1 MGKDT
6 KFCRNCGKELPIEST
21 FCPYCMT
28 KLIDVTTG
36 GKIKVKKKK
45 PIIIAVAAAVVLLV
59 VIAVIIILNS
69 TIFGGKSDNVTT
81 HATTVPTTAVTT
93 TAENKTSDYSKYVGI
108 WCDKDSDISTATQN
122 GGNILEII
130 SVKDDVVRFTFTK
143 TSSAPQNRIARISNV
158 TTKVIDGIG
167 TFSFDDDGWQN
178 SGTGK
183 IKFSDGEIY
192 IENTVTNQ
200 NSESMWDIGGK
211 FYLKKSESS
220 MLDVESNNFLN
231 ADFDDVKN
239 AFGEEIS
246 DPFLA
251 SDKWYIHYYS
261 GMNVMVT
268 AETNKI
274 YSITVDYSSGN
285 LANSNIGFGEINGNS
300 TYDDVYAELGEPMY
314 NNITHGDVTYKRK
327 DGYVTFTFDDNMNLT
342 NFVYCIEDTH

>member
-36 GKIKVKKKK
+36 GEIKVKKKK
-45 PIIIAVAAAVVLLV
+45 PIIIASVSAAVLIA
-59 VIAVIIILNS
+59 VIAVILLFANGA
-69 TIFGGKSDNVTT
+69 FNGNNGKSENTSPSTPVVTS
-81 HATTVPTTAVTT
+81 AETT
-93 TAENKTSDYSKYVGI
+93 KSSDYDYSKYVGI

-314 NNITHGDVTYKRK
+314 NNITHGDVTYKQK

>member
-36 GKIKVKKKK
+36 GEIKVKKKK
-45 PIIIAVAAAVVLLV
+45 PIIIAVAAAIVLLV

-81 HATTVPTTAVTT
+81 HATTLPTTAVTT

-143 TSSAPQNRIARISNV
+143 TSSAPQNRIAKISNV

-200 NSESMWDIGGK
+200 NSGSMWNIGGK

-220 MLDVESNNFLN
+220 MLNVESNNF
-231 ADFDDVKN
+231 F
-239 AFGEEIS
+239 E
-246 DPFLA
+246 
-251 SDKWYIHYYS
+251 
-261 GMNVMVT
+261 
-268 AETNKI
+268 
-274 YSITVDYSSGN
+274 
-285 LANSNIGFGEINGNS
+285 
-300 TYDDVYAELGEPMY
+300 
-314 NNITHGDVTYKRK
+314 R
-327 DGYVTFTFDDNMNLT
+327 
-342 NFVYCIEDTH
+342 

>member
-1 MGKDT
+1 MSRDT
-6 KFCRNCGKELPIEST
+6 KFCRNCGKELPLEST

-36 GKIKVKKKK
+36 KEIKVRKKK
-45 PIIIAVAAAVVLLV
+45 PIIIVTVSAAVLIA
-59 VIAVIIILNS
+59 VIAVILLFANGA
-69 TIFGGKSDNVTT
+69 FNGKSENTSPSTPVVTS
-81 HATTVPTTAVTT
+81 AETT
-93 TAENKTSDYSKYVGI
+93 KSSDYDYSKYVGI

-200 NSESMWDIGGK
+200 NSESMWNIGGK